1 MTTHRPELHFI
12 PDAGILDAPAGVLRD
27 GDTWHMFYQYRPT
40 PDAPARWGHTYS
52 EEAPFNWLD
61 CDDVLAPVGGELAL
75 RAGSVAQGEDA
86 INLYFTS
93 VTATGTSI
101 RLARYSGID
110 DVCEV
115 SDDSSALDPNVVRFG
130 EVAGNTTD
138 HTRFRS
144 PSVVPDWATDDRE
157 DGHKG
162 WLMLAL
168 SGRTDTPQPVI
179 LESHDGISWSLRGG
193 LTFEG
198 DPGFLDGEVPAD
210 SPIPPVVSP
219 RIVRLRDE
227 IDEEIYDVLFVTLE
241 RDGRDVSGY
250 LVGQL
255 EDTTFTVVSGFRRV
269 DFGHDFSRPRNTNAT
284 AGTIPEESRY
294 ERAVILGLLNGNGRG
309 DNVTQHASWDA
320 EGWSNT
326 LSLPRQVTLEGGV
339 LYQAPATGLPEAVK
353 LSDYARSWT
362 GVMEVPAGSSVT
374 ITLRDGNGDPAATIC
389 HSGEEIS
396 LDRSMNKAFDH
407 FFADSAPATAT
418 LADGDSDTLTIIQ
431 DGSTVEVFVDGGLI
445 AMASRVYFDGGCSG
459 MEVETTGEAVIEP
472 DWQRSGSKL

>member
-1 MTTHRPELHFI
+1 
-12 PDAGILDAPAGVLRD
+12 
-27 GDTWHMFYQYRPT
+27 
-40 PDAPARWGHTYS
+40 
-52 EEAPFNWLD
+52 
-61 CDDVLAPVGGELAL
+61 
-75 RAGSVAQGEDA
+75 
-86 INLYFTS
+86 
-93 VTATGTSI
+93 
-101 RLARYSGID
+101 
-110 DVCEV
+110 
-115 SDDSSALDPNVVRFG
+115 
-130 EVAGNTTD
+130 
-138 HTRFRS
+138 
-144 PSVVPDWATDDRE
+144 
-157 DGHKG
+157 
-162 WLMLAL
+162 
-168 SGRTDTPQPVI
+168 
-179 LESHDGISWSLRGG
+179 
-193 LTFEG
+193 
-198 DPGFLDGEVPAD
+198 
-210 SPIPPVVSP
+210 P

-227 IDEEIYDVLFVTLE
+227 VDEEIYDVLFVTLE

-309 DNVTQHASWDA
+309 DDATQHASWDA
-320 EGWSNT
+320 EGWSNA

-362 GVMEVPAGSSVT
+362 GVMEVPTGSSVT
-374 ITLRDGNGDPAATIC
+374 ITLRDGNGDPAASIC

-459 MEVETTGEAVIEP
+459 MDV
-472 DWQRSGSKL
+472 